1 MLWFLFWCTNLF
13 NVIFWSLSA
22 LALVASCRSSRTRSL
37 INFQHSRTSIART
50 SSNRWIIGPSSIR
63 ISSKR
68 SNRSSNICKKL
79 SRWLK
84 TTNLASWGLK
94 TSWSAAIAKHH
105 HIITVL
111 VNSFNTI
118 SPNLTLIRLYEIF
131 QLTWATRIFLR
142 WPSSI
147 VTNCHTYGWSSRM
160 KKQRG

>member
-22 LALVASCRSSRTRSL
+22 LALVASCKSSRTRSS
-37 INFQHSRTSIART
+37 INFQHSRISIART
-50 SSNRWIIGPSSIR
+50 SSNRWIIGPSSTR

-84 TTNLASWGLK
+84 TTNLANWGLK

-111 VNSFNTI
+111 VNSFNMI

-147 VTNCHTYGWSSRM
+147 VTNCHTYGWSLRM